1 MGGTMTKKESS
12 SGQTDKLKAKFV
24 SHTDEFLDLYK
35 QLEQLLKLK
44 YGNDSQRYESVVARY
59 ENSRESGDLKDEI
72 MAIREIR
79 NLLQHTPKVN
89 NRYIV
94 EPSIDVMNALRAVI
108 DQVEHPRL
116 AVDFGVWERNI
127 YKATL
132 NSGLLKVL
140 RVMKDRG
147 FSHVPVIENNR
158 LYGVLSAYTVFEFV
172 TEQGMQILT
181 EDTKIRDVQSYL
193 PINRHKNEYY
203 LFMSR
208 KATFIEADEAF
219 DKRDSKHRRLVSIFI
234 TENGK
239 PDEPILSMLT
249 PWSVVGK

>member
-1 MGGTMTKKESS
+1 MGETMTKKESTA
-12 SGQTDKLKAKFV
+12 GPADKQKSKFV
-24 SHTDEFLDLYK
+24 SNTDEFLDLYK
-35 QLEQLLKLK
+35 KLEQLLKLK

-59 ENSRESGDLKDEI
+59 ENSRESGELKDEI
-72 MAIREIR
+72 NAIREIR
-79 NLLQHTPKVN
+79 NLLQHSPKVN

-94 EPSIDVMNALRAVI
+94 TPSIDVIKALRDVI

-116 AVDFGVWERNI
+116 AIEFGVWERNI

-147 FSHVPVIENNR
+147 FSHVPIIENNK

-172 TEQGMQILT
+172 TEQGFQILT
-181 EDTKIRDVQSYL
+181 EDTKIKDIRNYL
-193 PINRHKNEYY
+193 PINKHKNEYY
-203 LFMSR
+203 IFMP
-208 KATFIEADEAF
+208 KETTFTQADEAF
-219 DKRDSKHRRLVSIFI
+219 EKRDNNRRRLVAIFI